1 MAERGRLYLILA
13 DEDLISLVE
22 AADAEAFA
30 TLYDRHSRAAFSLA
44 YRMMGER
51 QASEDLAQDAFLTV
65 WRGAT
70 LAGERSL
77 CGDVEDRAARPGQ
90 GGPQHPPARAAED
103 TGAGVL
109 FRLHG
114 RGDIRPSRPA
124 SRNGQGQDAFGSE
137 KDQGLLQVKR
147 RGGAEMSEM
156 NNERFEDLKDAY
168 VLGALPEEERLSF
181 EDYLAAHPERQAE
194 VDELGAVAGLLAFSA
209 PEQEP
214 SPELRS
220 RVMEMIEAE
229 PRRVG
234 GHSTFARVG
243 DFLSVRSLALG
254 AAALLVIGLL
264 SWNLALEGQ
273 VEDLQG
279 QVEDAQSQVQNLQGQ
294 VADGQAQ
301 QTRTIEL
308 KGAWAEQ
315 GATAEVASMQKN
327 EIILVARNMPSVPE
341 GRTCQIWVI
350 SDDVPKPSGLFQPDG
365 NGTATPITNSI
376 TKADVIAVTVEPAG
390 GSEQP
395 TSDPVLLAEL

>member
-1 MAERGRLYLILA
+1 
-13 DEDLISLVE
+13 
-22 AADAEAFA
+22 
-30 TLYDRHSRAAFSLA
+30 
-44 YRMMGER
+44 
-51 QASEDLAQDAFLTV
+51 
-65 WRGAT
+65 
-70 LAGERSL
+70 
-77 CGDVEDRAARPGQ
+77 
-90 GGPQHPPARAAED
+90 
-103 TGAGVL
+103 
-109 FRLHG
+109 
-114 RGDIRPSRPA
+114 
-124 SRNGQGQDAFGSE
+124 
-137 KDQGLLQVKR
+137 
-147 RGGAEMSEM
+147 M

-181 EDYLAAHPERQAE
+181 EEYLVAHPERQAE
-194 VDELGAVAGLLAFSA
+194 IDDLGAVAGLLAFS
-209 PEQEP
+209 PQEQVP

-220 RVMEMIEAE
+220 RVMEMVEAE
-229 PRRVG
+229 AQPRRV
-234 GHSTFARVG
+234 ARRSLSARIG
-243 DFLSVRSLALG
+243 DYLSVRSLALG

-264 SWNLALEGQ
+264 SWNVLLQGQ

>member
-1 MAERGRLYLILA
+1 
-13 DEDLISLVE
+13 
-22 AADAEAFA
+22 
-30 TLYDRHSRAAFSLA
+30 
-44 YRMMGER
+44 
-51 QASEDLAQDAFLTV
+51 
-65 WRGAT
+65 
-70 LAGERSL
+70 
-77 CGDVEDRAARPGQ
+77 
-90 GGPQHPPARAAED
+90 
-103 TGAGVL
+103 
-109 FRLHG
+109 
-114 RGDIRPSRPA
+114 
-124 SRNGQGQDAFGSE
+124 
-137 KDQGLLQVKR
+137 
-147 RGGAEMSEM
+147 MSEM

-220 RVMEMIEAE
+220 RVMEMIEPE

-243 DFLSVRSLALG
+243 DYLSVRSLALG

-264 SWNLALEGQ
+264 SWNLAL
-273 VEDLQG
+273 QG

-294 VADGQAQ
+294 VADAQAK

-308 KGAWAEQ
+308 EGSWAEQ
-315 GATAEVASMQKN
+315 GAYAEVASMQEN

>member
-1 MAERGRLYLILA
+1 
-13 DEDLISLVE
+13 
-22 AADAEAFA
+22 
-30 TLYDRHSRAAFSLA
+30 
-44 YRMMGER
+44 
-51 QASEDLAQDAFLTV
+51 
-65 WRGAT
+65 
-70 LAGERSL
+70 
-77 CGDVEDRAARPGQ
+77 
-90 GGPQHPPARAAED
+90 
-103 TGAGVL
+103 
-109 FRLHG
+109 
-114 RGDIRPSRPA
+114 
-124 SRNGQGQDAFGSE
+124 
-137 KDQGLLQVKR
+137 
-147 RGGAEMSEM
+147 MSEM

-214 SPELRS
+214 SQELRS
-220 RVMEMIEAE
+220 RVMEMIETE

-234 GHSTFARVG
+234 GHSTFARFG
-243 DFLSVRSLALG
+243 DYLSVKSLALG

-264 SWNLALEGQ
+264 SWNLALQ
-273 VEDLQG
+273 R
-279 QVEDAQSQVQNLQGQ
+279 QVQNLQGQ